1 MAEEVRTQ
9 GAFDEC
15 AGGIL
20 SGSGDRVDA
29 ERRVP
34 LHRAVAGLA
43 VSAPS
48 GDRRLTAEGAGW
60 GAAREAA
67 RRGSSAAPIPQPRKR
82 RACPPGTVRTA
93 NAKTSVL
100 SQKLAII
107 DSP

>member
-1 MAEEVRTQ
+1 MSALEESCREVVI
-9 GAFDEC
+9 AW
-15 AGGIL
+15 
-20 SGSGDRVDA
+20 
-29 ERRVP
+29 
-34 LHRAVAGLA
+34 HRASCSSLLCCCAIGSIGA
-43 VSAPS
+43 AR
-48 GDRRLTAEGAGW
+48 DRRLTTEGRPME
-60 GAAREAA
+60 AAREAA